1 MSVRTKQWRGVSR
14 RSDRARTVGERDMDS
29 RRSGCR
35 GDIRDGESAAAGMS
49 AAEGCDISEA
59 LLRACFV
66 TGAVAEEYA
75 AVTLSDADG
84 RVVGIGW
91 LVEFSQ
97 RPENVSRFVSEA
109 RAALRGADGCGRRER
124 NVLRE
129 MPAGALRQMFGEMGI
144 APVPHR
150 LITDRATVEELLYRA
165 DAADLV
171 AMR

>member
-1 MSVRTKQWRGVSR
+1 
-14 RSDRARTVGERDMDS
+14 MDS

-35 GDIRDGESAAAGMS
+35 GDIRDGESAAAGMP

-91 LVEFSQ
+91 LVEVSQ
-97 RPENVSRFVSEA
+97 RPGKGA
-109 RAALRGADGCGRRER
+109 R
-124 NVLRE
+124 
-129 MPAGALRQMFGEMGI
+129 
-144 APVPHR
+144 
-150 LITDRATVEELLYRA
+150 
-165 DAADLV
+165 
-171 AMR
+171 